1 MCAASKASAQE
12 TLARGVALVATGS
25 LQICSSRPRFFPQYK
40 DPAASENCARGPN
53 NEPKKKGTRE
63 TACASRVRKA
73 KLQCT
78 FPTTVSWLGVV
89 VPGFPRKSVQTVC
102 APPAASTATPV

>member
-1 MCAASKASAQE
+1 AHRKRLRGVGACGDGAASNLPVPTK
-12 TLARGVALVATGS
+12 
-25 LQICSSRPRFFPQYK
+25 IPPQYK

-78 FPTTVSWLGVV
+78 FPTTVSWLGAV